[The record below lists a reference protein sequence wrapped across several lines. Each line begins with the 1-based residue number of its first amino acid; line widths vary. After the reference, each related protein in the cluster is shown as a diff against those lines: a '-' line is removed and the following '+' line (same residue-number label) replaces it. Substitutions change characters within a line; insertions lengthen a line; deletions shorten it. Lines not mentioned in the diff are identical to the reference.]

1 MSIKKLVIILSIS
14 ACMLG
19 VSGCTKDT
27 NKNNAAEANN
37 NVSFTNENLETD
49 LKSLIREGSNK
60 GSSYIESDLILD
72 AEDRFKE
79 PEIAE
84 KYICNN
90 SIYLKISAEGKTFLY
105 RFQLNSNNKVE
116 SYIKYRVED

>member
-14 ACMLG
+14 VCILG
-19 VSGCTKDT
+19 TTGCTKNSNKDNGET
-27 NKNNAAEANN
+27 NTKIDFA
-37 NVSFTNENLETD
+37 NENLETD

-72 AEDRFKE
+72 VEDRFKE
-79 PEIAE
+79 HEVAE
-84 KYICNN
+84 KYVCNN
-90 SIYLKISAEGKTFLY
+90 AIYLKISAEGKSFLY